1 MPSEAGRTAADAGPA
16 ARAAP
21 GNRFDLLRLMAAL
34 AVFAA
39 HGDFLYRLHLPVP
52 FPGHS
57 LGSLAVYVFFFISG
71 YLVCQSWARQ
81 PAWRAFWVKR
91 LARIFPGLV
100 VAVVFSVAVVGW
112 TATTLPS
119 ARYWSAPG
127 TWANLFNNAVGLAT
141 VQTLP
146 GVFEANPFA
155 RTVNGSL
162 WTIRYELAMYG
173 MLAALAWSARRRRWV
188 YPAAAAVLMVLWG
201 CARLGRWDA
210 ALEAGGSW
218 WAEVFRWQD
227 FCGFGVPFFL
237 GSTLAAYAVRARAWM
252 AAVAVLAALGAAH
265 GGSGDAVRQVAV
277 WALVAF
283 GTFYL
288 AFAGR
293 QGARHGAGRGRVDLS
308 YGVYIYAFPLQQ
320 AVTELCLRRGWPFPV
335 CLALALVLVLAMAWL
350 SWHAVERPGIR
361 AGQRWLAISK
371 KIADGA

>member
-1 MPSEAGRTAADAGPA
+1 MD
-16 ARAAP
+16 
-21 GNRFDLLRLMAAL
+21 NRFDLLRLMAAL
-34 AVFAA
+34 AVFVA

-71 YLVCQSWARQ
+71 YLVCQSWARE
-81 PAWRAFWVKR
+81 PVWRVFWVKR

-100 VAVVFSVAVVGW
+100 VAVVFSVAVIGW
-112 TATTLPS
+112 SVTSLPS
-119 ARYWSAPG
+119 ARYWGASG
-127 TWANLFNNAVGLAT
+127 TWVNLINNAAGLAT

-146 GVFEANPFA
+146 GVFESNPFA

-173 MLAALAWSARRRRWV
+173 VLAVLAWIGRGRRWA
-188 YPAAAAVLMVLWG
+188 YPAAAAVLAALWG

-210 ALEAGGSW
+210 ALEAGGGW
-218 WAEVFRWQD
+218 WAELFRWQD
-227 FCGFGVPFFL
+227 FCGFGVSFFL

-252 AAVAVLAALGAAH
+252 AAVAVLAVLGAAY

-277 WALVAF
+277 WGLVTF
-283 GTFYL
+283 GTFWL
-288 AFAGR
+288 AFVGR
-293 QGARHGAGRGRVDLS
+293 WGGRYGIGRGRVDLS

-320 AVTELCLRRGWPFPV
+320 AVTELCLRRGWPLAA
-335 CLALALVLVLAMAWL
+335 CMAMALALVLAMAWL

-361 AGQRWLAISK
+361 AGRRWLARSR
-371 KIADGA
+371 KIAADT